1 MATTSVNFRP
11 TRPGCEAHNRRE
23 KKLEHVR
30 QDLTRFNENWQ
41 KDTIAQRLA
50 FIKENTKAKT
60 GRAMQDKATPIR
72 EAVIVID
79 ENTTMEKMQ
88 QLSAAMRERW
98 GIDVFQISIHRD
110 EGHYVDGKWKA
121 NLHAHIVAD
130 WTDHRTGKSLKLNR
144 YDMSEM
150 QTMAAEILGMERGVR
165 SDKKHLDA
173 VSYKIEAQEQRL
185 AELKRKTSPR
195 ERLLGFVGES
205 AADKENKA
213 LKAEKKA
220 LEEEIK
226 QLQELAETLKWR
238 LKNAE
243 NLVNSKENSINTI
256 SQRRDYWKARAEKA
270 EKRLEELDPNL
281 KKQKEQE
288 QTRNRG
294 HKI

>member
-1 MATTSVNFRP
+1 
-11 TRPGCEAHNRRE
+11 
-23 KKLEHVR
+23 
-30 QDLTRFNENWQ
+30 
-41 KDTIAQRLA
+41 
-50 FIKENTKAKT
+50 
-60 GRAMQDKATPIR
+60 
-72 EAVIVID
+72 
-79 ENTTMEKMQ
+79 
-88 QLSAAMRERW
+88 
-98 GIDVFQISIHRD
+98 
-110 EGHYVDGKWKA
+110 
-121 NLHAHIVAD
+121 
-130 WTDHRTGKSLKLNR
+130 
-144 YDMSEM
+144 MSEM